1 MQTKDAT
8 EELKNSIRLAVIRQS
23 MNGQLLKEQLLLTYD
38 TLKPANLIR
47 STLKELTS
55 SPFLIGN
62 LSGSVIGLTTGY
74 LSKKIV
80 IGSSVSV
87 LRKVLGYILQFG
99 VTNIISKNSEV
110 IESYG
115 MSLFKRL
122 FSKRKTGS

>member
-1 MQTKDAT
+1 MQTTDAT
-8 EELKNSIRLAVIRQS
+8 EELKNAIRLVEIRQS
-23 MNGQLLKEQLLLTYD
+23 MNGQLLKEQLLFTYD

-47 STLKELTS
+47 STLKEVTS

-62 LSGSVIGLTTGY
+62 LTGSVIGLTTGY

-87 LRKVLGYILQFG
+87 LRKLMGYILQYG
-99 VTNIISKNSEV
+99 VTNIISKNAEV

-115 MSLFKRL
+115 KSFLKRL
-122 FSKRKTGS
+122 FSKRKTES

>member
-1 MQTKDAT
+1 MQTTDAT
-8 EELKNSIRLAVIRQS
+8 EELKNSIRLVEIRQS

-62 LSGSVIGLTTGY
+62 LTGSVIGLTTGY

-87 LRKVLGYILQFG
+87 LRKLLGYILQFG
-99 VTNIISKNSEV
+99 VTNVISKNSEV

>member
-1 MQTKDAT
+1 MQTTDAT
-8 EELKNSIRLAVIRQS
+8 EELKNAIRLVEIRQS
-23 MNGQLLKEQLLLTYD
+23 MNRQLLKEQLLFTYD

-47 STLKELTS
+47 STLKEVTS

-62 LSGSVIGLTTGY
+62 LTGSVIGLTTGY

-87 LRKVLGYILQFG
+87 LRKLMGYILQYG
-99 VTNIISKNSEV
+99 VTNIISKNAEV

-115 MSLFKRL
+115 KSFLKRL
-122 FSKRKTGS
+122 FSKRKTES